1 MCELVGRFVGLVRGP
16 LSCLAVGLMS
26 AGKAMC
32 LSSSIRLTMLVYMVA
47 KGSPVA
53 GEGKPQSTSA
63 FPTLPCITLANVA
76 KPRGFHLL
84 ID

>member
-32 LSSSIRLTMLVYMVA
+32 LSSSIRLIYE
-47 KGSPVA
+47 GSPVA

-63 FPTLPCITLANVA
+63 FPTLPCITFASVA
-76 KPRGFHLL
+76 KSRGFHLL